1 MLLDCQWVQLP
12 EGFHVLLPAAP
23 AVSLAMAVH
32 WICNFSI
39 GQFFEPTLLAVGQST
54 VYSFFAAV
62 CVAAVLFAKSS
73 YLPETKGKTL
83 EEIER
88 LVAA

>member
-1 MLLDCQWVQLP
+1 MPELFYLP
-12 EGFHVLLPAAP
+12 LPAAP

-88 LVAA
+88 LIAA